1 METTAARPLRLF
13 IALWPDKVLAAEI
26 GAWQAAWLWP
36 QQAVRIKHDRLHM
49 TLHFLGDVAAA
60 RVPELVEHLKVAFD
74 PFTLEFGVG
83 EVWPNGVA
91 VLLPNEQ
98 PAALAKLHQRLGDAV
113 RRLGVPVEGRPYRAH
128 VTLARRAWGAA
139 RPPVTPDLK
148 WRVDSGYVLAR
159 SLPGG
164 AGYEILQRFP

>member
-36 QQAVRIKHDRLHM
+36 EKAARIKPDRLHM
-49 TLHFLGDVAAA
+49 TLRFLGDVAAA
-60 RVPELVEHLKVAFD
+60 GLPELVEHLKLAFD
-74 PFTLEFGVG
+74 PFMLEFGVG

-113 RRLGVPVEGRPYRAH
+113 RRFGLPVEETRYRAH
-128 VTLARRAWGAA
+128 VTLARRAWGAS
-139 RPPVTPDLK
+139 RPPAPPDLE
-148 WRVDSGYVLAR
+148 WRVDSGYVLVR

-164 AGYEILQRFP
+164 AGYEILQRFA